1 MLIHGHRASNA
12 RRTPTYLSWVAM
24 KQRCLNPKHKWY
36 HYYGGRGITVCQSWR
51 DSFVAF
57 LLDMG
62 ERPAGL
68 TLERKN
74 VNRPYTPHNCCWA
87 DKSTQRRNRRLPDA
101 AAKSLQ

>member
-1 MLIHGHRASNA
+1 MLIHGHRVSNA
-12 RRTPTYLSWVAM
+12 RRSSTYLSWVAM

-62 ERPAGL
+62 ERPDGL

-74 VNRPYTPHNCCWA
+74 VNRPYSPRNCCWA
-87 DKSTQRRNRRLPDA
+87 DKSTQRRNRRHPALP
-101 AAKSLQ
+101 